1 MVYAARTPGAAA
13 TPSPAAHEAV
23 DRATGS
29 TAEPLP
35 AAQRG
40 AFERSLG
47 TDLSGVRV
55 HTDQESAS
63 AAGAISARAFAV
75 NQDIHFGAGQYQPGS
90 AAGDHLL
97 AHEVAH
103 TVQQRGGAAHAPQAK
118 LAISS
123 PGDTAEVEADTA
135 ADAMVAGA
143 PARVTAAAPA
153 IARDAT
159 GAAPAPATTPAPA
172 PAAGGPAAGD
182 VVGHP
187 TPADVTAAERFAGGR
202 PHGPR
207 SLVPSTGMGGFDATY
222 TPTPAGPGTLQID
235 IHAAVNF
242 VDPIRAGGGGQ
253 AAATN
258 PDYQQM
264 ADALNALK
272 PAQRAAL
279 IPQFTWATAAAER
292 QKWMDR
298 LKASVESAWS
308 HRHQFHVQ
316 RAGWDWIGS
325 KVGVNVTVAAR
336 TTRHHGDHVSV
347 DAVKTPPHSNLYS
360 FGMFSFCDPG
370 SEHNAH
376 DQSIRISSEDVKPR
390 PDDLLGKTSIHF
402 AEGSATLDA
411 AAQATLIGWVR
422 TYQGDPKNPASH
434 AVSVDIE
441 GFASRSG
448 SAKHNQELSEQRVKA
463 VVDFMASHGF
473 TNVATRTTQ
482 VGRGESAADQT
493 TENANDRRVDLKIKH
508 HGSQVLAAH
517 EFGHAV
523 GLGDQYATQDT
534 AGNPTNITGT
544 GAQTGQAAAHD
555 GLTKQMLDKQ
565 GHHLPGAIYENNDGI
580 MSGGDQVKAEDYSTF
595 AEALRKVSG
604 VDEWALGA
612 PHPKASVVAAAS
624 ASHGAAAPHT
634 ASSASPHH
642 GAGAG

>member
-1 MVYAARTPGAAA
+1 MVYAARAPGPAA
-13 TPSPAAHEAV
+13 TPAPAAQEAV
-23 DRATGS
+23 DHATAS
-29 TAEPLP
+29 TGEPLP
-35 AAQRG
+35 VAQRG

-55 HTDQESAS
+55 HTDHESAG

-118 LAISS
+118 LEISS
-123 PGDTAEVEADTA
+123 PGDTAEVEADGA

-153 IARDAT
+153 IARAPT
-159 GAAPAPATTPAPA
+159 GAAPAPAT
-172 PAAGGPAAGD
+172 PAAPVPAAGD

-187 TPADVTAAERFAGGR
+187 TPADITAAERFAGHGA
-202 PHGPR
+202 HGPR
-207 SLVPSTGMGGFDATY
+207 SLVPGTGLGGFDATY

-253 AAATN
+253 AAPTS
-258 PDYQQM
+258 PDYQPM

-292 QKWMDR
+292 HKWMEQ
-298 LKASVESAWS
+298 LKARVESTWS
-308 HRHQFHVQ
+308 HRHEFHVQ

-336 TTRHHGDHVSV
+336 TSRHHGDHVSV
-347 DAVKTPPHSNLYS
+347 DAVKTPPNTNLYS
-360 FGMFSFCDPG
+360 FGMFSFCAAG
-370 SEHNAH
+370 SEKNAH
-376 DQSIRISSEDVKPR
+376 DQSIRISSADVSPR
-390 PDDLLGKTSIHF
+390 PDDLLRKTSIHF
-402 AEGSATLDA
+402 ADGSAALDA
-411 AAQATLIGWVR
+411 DAQGTLIRWVR
-422 TYQGDPKNPASH
+422 TYQGDPANPASH
-434 AVSVDIE
+434 AVSIDVE

-448 SAKHNQELSEQRVKA
+448 SAKHNQDLSERRVKA
-463 VVDFMASHGF
+463 VVDFMASNGF
-473 TNVATRTTQ
+473 THVKARTTQ
-482 VGRGESAADQT
+482 VGRGESVADQT
-493 TENANDRRVDLKIKH
+493 TENANDRRVDIKIEH
-508 HGSQVLAAH
+508 SSSQVLAAH
-517 EFGHAV
+517 EFGHAF
-523 GLGDQYATQDT
+523 GLGDQYATSDT
-534 AGNPTNITGT
+534 AGNPTTITGT

-555 GLTKQMLDKQ
+555 GLTKQMQDQQ
-565 GHHLPGAIYENNDGI
+565 GHHLPGAIFENNAGI
-580 MSGGDQVKAEDYSTF
+580 MSGGDQVLAEDYSTF

-604 VDEWALGA
+604 VHEWALGA

-624 ASHGAAAPHT
+624 GTHHAAAPTT
-634 ASSASPHH
+634 ASSAAPHP